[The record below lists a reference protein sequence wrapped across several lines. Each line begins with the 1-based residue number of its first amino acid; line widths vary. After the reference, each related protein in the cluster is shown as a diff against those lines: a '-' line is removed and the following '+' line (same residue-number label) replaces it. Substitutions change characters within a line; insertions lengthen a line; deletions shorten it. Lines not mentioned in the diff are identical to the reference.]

1 LAYDGRLRRHRPDR
15 GGRIRLVHGVRLA
28 GRGAAVEVRV
38 AAIGRDEGLGAG
50 GRRCQRAAASSTA
63 ERRDRAR
70 SAGAVVDRHGA
81 RGEASAWRNGGPPPA
96 GPGNPTR
103 FRWGRHVAWD
113 WGRPI
118 WPVGLV
124 GSHTRTVV

>member
-1 LAYDGRLRRHRPDR
+1 RCPSR
-15 GGRIRLVHGVRLA
+15 GGRFRLVHGGRPA

-81 RGEASAWRNGGPPPA
+81 RGEASAWRNGGHPHADRVSLTGYP
-96 GPGNPTR
+96 
-103 FRWGRHVAWD
+103 WGRHVAGGGG
-113 WGRPI
+113 GRI
-118 WPVGLV
+118 GLVGLV